1 MHDGGRGNPVEQ
13 AASLELGLAGSQYV
27 PDPLAI
33 PSVRQRDC
41 ETVWRFKDIHG
52 RAVFPP

>member
-33 PSVRQRDC
+33 PSVRQRDY